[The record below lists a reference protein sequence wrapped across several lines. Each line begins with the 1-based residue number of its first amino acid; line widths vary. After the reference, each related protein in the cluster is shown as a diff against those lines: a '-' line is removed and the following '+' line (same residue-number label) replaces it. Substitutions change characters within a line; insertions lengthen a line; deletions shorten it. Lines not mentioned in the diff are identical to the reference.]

1 MIKAMYLCNKQK
13 CEGCNNS
20 IWGECHDTTEPDFAR
35 DKYLVDLIDDINTA
49 FEPRFKHTQE
59 ADYCLVEKDDFDIK
73 DVLALKTVK
82 RVDDVLDKI
91 RAEIEHLTI
100 TEGGEDYTRK
110 MAELYSLKIKILQII
125 DRYMKGE

>member
-13 CEGCNNS
+13 CGEGCNNP
-20 IWGECHDTTEPDFAR
+20 IWGECHDTTDPDYAR
-35 DKYLVDLIDDINTA
+35 DKFLVDLIDDINTA

-82 RVDDVLDKI
+82 RVDDVLGKI
-91 RAEIEHLTI
+91 RAEIEEEYHDVLAEDI
-100 TEGGEDYTRK
+100 PYAEGLER
-110 MAELYSLKIKILQII
+110 ALII
-125 DRYMKGE
+125 IGKYRNEVSE

>member
-13 CEGCNNS
+13 CEGCNNP
-20 IWGECHDTTEPDFAR
+20 IWGECHDTTDPDYAR
-35 DKYLVDLIDDINTA
+35 DKFLVDLIDDINTA

-59 ADYCLVEKDDFDIK
+59 ADYCLAEKDDFDIK

-91 RAEIEHLTI
+91 IAEI
-100 TEGGEDYTRK
+100 TEYKDDKVIHYERNEMIDIVLG
-110 MAELYSLKIKILQII
+110 II
-125 DRYMKGE
+125 DKYKAESEE